1 MKLEINKIYDQDCL
15 EGITYVVATYSAI
28 HDRWYPYSES
38 ENIEEAQERLE
49 GLSQRRHGKFAIFER
64 IRSEVITKLN

>member
-1 MKLEINKIYDQDCL
+1 MLI
-15 EGITYVVATYSAI
+15 EGFKERNEHAEITYVVSKYNAI

-49 GLSQRRHGKFAIFER
+49 KLSQRRHGKFAIFER

>member
-1 MKLEINKIYDQDCL
+1 MIIDRFKEKNDRS
-15 EGITYVVATYSAI
+15 EITYVVAKYSAI

>member
-1 MKLEINKIYDQDCL
+1 MIIDGFKEKD
-15 EGITYVVATYSAI
+15 EHAEITYVVAKYSAI
-28 HDRWYPYSES
+28 HDRWYPHSES

>member
-1 MKLEINKIYDQDCL
+1 MIIDGFKEKD
-15 EGITYVVATYSAI
+15 ERSEITYVVARHRVIDA
-28 HDRWYPYSES
+28 HWYPYGEF

-49 GLSQRRHGKFAIFER
+49 KLSRRRHGKFAIFER

>member
-1 MKLEINKIYDQDCL
+1 MIIDGFKEKN
-15 EGITYVVATYSAI
+15 ERSEITYVVATYSAI
-28 HDRWYPYSES
+28 HDRWYPHSES

-49 GLSQRRHGKFAIFER
+49 ELSQRRHGKFAIFER

>member
-1 MKLEINKIYDQDCL
+1 MRI
-15 EGITYVVATYSAI
+15 EGFKERDEHAEITYVVATYSAI

-49 GLSQRRHGKFAIFER
+49 
-64 IRSEVITKLN
+64 

>member
-1 MKLEINKIYDQDCL
+1 MRI
-15 EGITYVVATYSAI
+15 EGFKERDEHAEITYVVATYSAI

-38 ENIEEAQERLE
+38 ENIEEAQER
-49 GLSQRRHGKFAIFER
+49 RHGKFAIFER

>member
-1 MKLEINKIYDQDCL
+1 MIIDRFKEKNDRS
-15 EGITYVVATYSAI
+15 EITYVVAKYSAI

-49 GLSQRRHGKFAIFER
+49 KLSRRRHGKFAIFER